1 MFWDGGIT
9 KMIQMSCFL
18 NTKIYKRFVKLNGNY
33 IFMRPKLLL
42 DYFLP
47 LLGNKRHIFAP
58 PCSILYEYQD
68 DTEDDDD
75 IILD

>member
-18 NTKIYKRFVKLNGNY
+18 NTKIYKRFVKWELY
-33 IFMRPKLLL
+33 FTRPRLLL

-47 LLGNKRHIFAP
+47 LLGNKSHIFAP
-58 PCSILYEYQD
+58 PCSILYEYID
-68 DTEDDDD
+68 DIEEDDDM
-75 IILD
+75 ILD